1 MAEVAEL
8 LAGLLHQ
15 QLQAACIVMQ
25 RNGTNASCQYVCHST
40 FSLPVSALQKLMAE
54 GGPKR
59 FYRGFSPC
67 LARAAPAN
75 GIMLYTVDKVTA
87 LLNKNN

>member
-1 MAEVAEL
+1 MSKYI
-8 LAGLLHQ
+8 Q
-15 QLQAACIVMQ
+15 SDI
-25 RNGTNASCQYVCHST
+25 
-40 FSLPVSALQKLMAE
+40 SALQKLMAE